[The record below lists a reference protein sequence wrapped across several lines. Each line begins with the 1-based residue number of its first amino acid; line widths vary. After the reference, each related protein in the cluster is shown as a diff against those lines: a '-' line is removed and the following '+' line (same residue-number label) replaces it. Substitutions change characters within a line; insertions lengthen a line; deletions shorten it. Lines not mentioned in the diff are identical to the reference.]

1 MERFL
6 LKLTVILA
14 MFFTVA
20 SSVAMADGEIPIRK
34 ACDAPVIKPK
44 TMSPLVVYYNSN
56 LNALEICFRQYSGLL
71 FYTVI
76 NMQSGSSIVGSFSG
90 DSNNYIQ
97 LSDSHGSYSLILEL
111 ENGDVYHGYFNT

>member
-6 LKLTVILA
+6 LRLSVIFA
-14 MFFTVA
+14 MFFLVA
-20 SSVAMADGEIPIRK
+20 SSVAMADGEVPIRK

-44 TMSPLVVYYNSN
+44 TMSPLTVYYNSN
-56 LNALEICFRQYSGLL
+56 LNALEICFRRYSGLL

-76 NMQSGSSIVGSFSG
+76 NMQSGSTIVGSLSG

-97 LSDSHGSYSLILEL
+97 LCDSQGSYTLILEL
-111 ENGDVYHGYFNT
+111 DNGDIYHGYFNT